1 MATNPDG
8 GLFPGLAAEPF
19 VLAPEVASLAVTVM
33 RLWEEF
39 GDLRRA
45 VSDGVLEIA
54 YVFETKPF
62 DPEKEEFK
70 PHTIA
75 RVTKASPL
83 WLSLTG
89 HDLVIQ
95 FRKAFWDAFSDHQ
108 RQAVL
113 HHELMHIEW
122 SGGKLSLRPHDVEE
136 MSKTAR
142 RYGPALP
149 GRRELFNAFSAWQR
163 DQAGEN
169 VVPLRAVDGES
180 FMDRVMD
187 KVVDEVNAGALD
199 GNGTTVTA
207 SRIRGRR
214 SPAEITVTAAEQDVL
229 RAAAANLRGGRRVDP
244 ETGEILD
251 PEDDGQGGEA

>member
-33 RLWEEF
+33 RRWEEF
-39 GDLRRA
+39 GELRRA
-45 VSDGVLEIA
+45 IADGALEIA

-75 RVTKASPL
+75 KVTKASPL

-95 FRKAFWDAFSDHQ
+95 FRKAFWDAFDDHR

-122 SGGKLSLRPHDVEE
+122 AAGKLSLRPHDVEE

-149 GRRELFNAFSAWQR
+149 GRRELFTAFTTWQR
-163 DQAGEN
+163 EQAGEN
-169 VVPLRAVDGES
+169 VVPLRAVVGES
-180 FMDRVMD
+180 FADRVMD
-187 KVVDEVNAGALD
+187 RVVDEVNSGALD
-199 GNGTTVTA
+199 SNGTTVTA
-207 SRIRGRR
+207 SRTSSRR
-214 SPAEITVTAAEQDVL
+214 APEVLTVTAAQQDVL
-229 RAAAANLRGGRRVDP
+229 RAAADHLRDGRRVDP

-251 PEDDGQGGEA
+251 DQDGEA

>member
-1 MATNPDG
+1 MATNPEG

-19 VLAPEVASLAVTVM
+19 IKAPEVASLAATVM
-33 RLWEEF
+33 RRWEEF
-39 GDLRRA
+39 GELRRA
-45 VSDGVLEIA
+45 VADGALEIA

-75 RVTKASPL
+75 KVTKASPL

-95 FRKAFWDAFSDHQ
+95 FRQSFWDVFDDHR

-122 SGGKLSLRPHDVEE
+122 AAGKLSLRPHDVEE

-149 GRRELFNAFSAWQR
+149 GRRELFTAFTTWQR
-163 DQAGEN
+163 EQAGEN
-169 VVPLRAVDGES
+169 VVPLRAVED
-180 FMDRVMD
+180 
-187 KVVDEVNAGALD
+187 
-199 GNGTTVTA
+199 
-207 SRIRGRR
+207 I
-214 SPAEITVTAAEQDVL
+214 AAEVEAMSVEDQLAV
-229 RAAAANLRGGRRVDP
+229 RAAVDAAKGLHDLADRSGTHVDVTFQGRTVSYGHDRQVDP

-251 PEDDGQGGEA
+251 AEGES